1 MGVQSGPSVI
11 NPKLKPTQQPAGLAL
26 DRIEQLVAA
35 YLRSIPNLELSHNK
49 YESISQTL
57 APEIQT
63 ISSAIFQSKVELAR
77 PAQAKLKEPERSAL
91 LTQKGRL
98 DHDFQ
103 ATCRDALVAC
113 ERDVDNSVKSL
124 ISNLANF
131 SPTYKEARF
140 LNSGDM
146 ISDTDAV
153 DLARDGLSGSEQPQ
167 SSPCTSRLKIKT
179 RGATFTANRY
189 GVFETHKRKRDG
201 AFHSSQKRPRLES
214 TRKSMHYDAVYQ
226 NSRAVKKHIIVR
238 RPEDI
243 SRPGRYYIIRCDRHN
258 VSFEDN
264 PLQAASTHLQMKH
277 KSVDAFTY
285 DSVIDHLGCEVIGCD
300 DEKLEENNSLARKAF
315 KRGDE
320 GPIGDNIRVRERS
333 HSPEPQQRK
342 KHSVQSLKVYGSKG
356 RRTRRSKRQTDQQN
370 DSSHKVDLIPGKV
383 YISYWTESKQWFAGV
398 LLPLQ
403 DLESI
408 GIHDSME
415 KIGLLKSL
423 PDCYQY
429 DSSAMSFS
437 WTKGYEDG
445 GPMSSE
451 QHFAFAFFEGVK
463 FPEESHLAWIPIHDI
478 KEWDEKQAQMI
489 EHSEQALDYLK
500 AQEENKPQELGSNDE
515 IRDSAEGK
523 FCQQCGENSPTRCL
537 VCTDSEDDL
546 SLRGPQSPQ
555 AESSVD
561 PPPAR
566 NNDPVTP
573 DTAEEPEPSEL
584 EQLRKEELHQEELRQ
599 EELRQEEI
607 RQEEIRQEEM
617 RQEEMRQEE
626 LRQEELRK
634 IELRREAAAEAEE
647 FFRQQTLREEQDE
660 DVIMDTQE
668 DDTEA
673 VPIIIEGESPEEAG
687 DALQLQ
693 EDKDKDIVKNMQ
705 EETVESN
712 PERRNVEEHVVTSG
726 HVDETDEEMV
736 VETQE
741 SIPLTQDKDSAEVN
755 EVADEDQ
762 EMVIDTR
769 QNNSDNSAQ
778 ENESEELANASEK
791 GEDVE
796 KMEEHRP
803 QMFVDTPED
812 TTGDLP
818 LQDDPADQSESPPRE
833 PSLPRRPDT
842 NRLSSA
848 DLANLLSECE
858 DLEMHMSQSE
868 LPKRDESRSVL
879 STVKPAPF
887 ASMEIDALDSEQ
899 NDDSTPSPLADIGL
913 PYGET
918 PERLTSYAEMCKKAS
933 SSPHISKSSQN
944 QRAARQGSSIAPRP
958 DPKHPVSEPSALQE
972 RAERSETRV
981 QPETPTP
988 TFSTSPKSSQ
998 VQPTTQV
1005 TAPAKI
1011 PFRGLRAPESQ
1022 MTREPAPRRKLP
1034 SHAPPVIVQR
1044 LPLVSASPRQSLVDV
1059 TPRNIGYLQHPH
1071 AQTAMSQQQAAK
1083 DMHRQVPATPQNPEP
1098 VTESPRR
1105 SGFRHDSTVS
1115 KNLET
1120 QPLSSPGR
1128 AKAQAL
1134 YPPLVTGDYS
1144 DPQPLPSLRQSPQKV
1159 PGPNSSY
1166 RVMESKDPS
1175 TAIFPQAPTMSQQP
1189 TSWRASSYR
1198 PNSIQVPQY
1207 MSIGSASTPLPS
1219 PTQRE
1224 LARPESAASDYPA
1237 PQSMSP
1243 PQYPAATQ
1251 RDSPAPYQTA
1261 SHSMASPRIAAM
1273 SISRPGSVILC
1284 PPPSQT
1290 SQPPSPRRLAMNIS
1304 RPGSVVQNTAAPQ
1317 VMPSPRQSAHEV
1329 PWPSTTV
1336 RSPSYVSPYQHI
1348 PELPRPHSQAYEHPI
1363 SQIAASPRQAAMSI
1377 SRSGSTTPHLVPHV
1391 TPSPRLTEMELA
1403 RPNTFDYRHQL
1414 PLMASPR
1421 PAPMS
1426 FSRSGSVVQ
1435 ANAASQVRGLPRA
1448 TMEPP
1453 QPNSMA
1459 YGVPRSPMMASPQQ
1473 MASSLSRPDSTRQEY
1488 PPLQVT
1494 DSPIQPSMSL
1504 PRPNTSHG
1512 QMPSSPYQAARSLHR
1527 PRTSLD
1533 MQYPPTASSPQMSQT
1548 GFPLTKPRMS
1558 NRGSFQGGSLPLPIP
1573 SANNY
1578 VPTAPE
1584 AHRSSRPRQEPVSH
1598 TNEARRHS
1606 YSASTAYDQPYS
1618 YRSQSQAVE
1627 STPRSYQPAYQPANA
1642 KNSNTGPAPL
1652 LSSLPP
1658 HIADMLLQ
1666 RTGFTW
1672 QAHPDYQPS
1681 DFINYEGQYQCP
1693 FCRMRMSKAGTF
1705 VDHLQKL
1712 CPSTDKLSQAKKPR
1726 ALRR

>member
-1 MGVQSGPSVI
+1 MY
-11 NPKLKPTQQPAGLAL
+11 GLAL

-35 YLRSIPNLELSHNK
+35 CLRSIPNLELSHNK

-57 APEIQT
+57 APEIQI

-103 ATCRDALVAC
+103 ATCRDVLVAC

-124 ISNLANF
+124 ISNLANL
-131 SPTYKEARF
+131 SATYKEARF

-146 ISDTDAV
+146 ISDTDAL

-189 GVFETHKRKRDG
+189 GVFETHKRKRDD
-201 AFHSSQKRPRLES
+201 AFHNSQKRPRLES

-300 DEKLEENNSLARKAF
+300 DEKLEENNSLARKTF
-315 KRGDE
+315 ERGDE

-333 HSPEPQQRK
+333 YSPEPQQRK
-342 KHSVQSLKVYGSKG
+342 KHNVQTLKVYGSKG
-356 RRTRRSKRQTDQQN
+356 RRTRRSKRHTDQQ
-370 DSSHKVDLIPGKV
+370 DESSHNVDLIPGKV

-500 AQEENKPQELGSNDE
+500 AQEEKKPQELGSNDE
-515 IRDSAEGK
+515 IRDSAE
-523 FCQQCGENSPTRCL
+523 
-537 VCTDSEDDL
+537 DSEDDL
-546 SLRGPQSPQ
+546 SLLGPQSPQ

-584 EQLRKEELHQEELRQ
+584 EQLRKEELHQEELHQEELHQEELHQEELHQ

-607 RQEEIRQEEM
+607 RQEEL
-617 RQEEMRQEE
+617 RQEE

-634 IELRREAAAEAEE
+634 MELRREAAAEAEE

-673 VPIIIEGESPEEAG
+673 VPTITEGESPEEAD
-687 DALQLQ
+687 DALRLQ
-693 EDKDKDIVKNMQ
+693 EDKDQDIVKNTQ

-712 PERRNVEEHVVTSG
+712 PERRNVEELVVTSG

-741 SIPLTQDKDSAEVN
+741 SIPLTQDEDSAEVN

-762 EMVIDTR
+762 EMVIDT
-769 QNNSDNSAQ
+769 QQDNSDNTAQ
-778 ENESEELANASEK
+778 ENEFEELANASEK

-818 LQDDPADQSESPPRE
+818 LQDDPADQDDSPPRE
-833 PSLPRRPDT
+833 PSLPSRPDT
-842 NRLSSA
+842 NRLSST

-868 LPKRDESRSVL
+868 LPDVDKSRSVL
-879 STVKPAPF
+879 STAKPAPF
-887 ASMEIDALDSEQ
+887 ASMEIDTLDSEK
-899 NDDSTPSPLADIGL
+899 DDDLTPSPLADIGL

-944 QRAARQGSSIAPRP
+944 QRAARQGSSIAPKP
-958 DPKHPVSEPSALQE
+958 DPKYPVSEPSALQE

-988 TFSTSPKSSQ
+988 TFSTCPKSSQ
-998 VQPTTQV
+998 VQHTTQA

-1022 MTREPAPRRKLP
+1022 MTGEPAPRRKLP
-1034 SHAPPVIVQR
+1034 SHAPQAVGVQK
-1044 LPLVSASPRQSLVDV
+1044 LPSVSASSRQSLVDV

-1071 AQTAMSQQQAAK
+1071 AQTVMSQQQAAK

-1128 AKAQAL
+1128 AKAQTL

-1144 DPQPLPSLRQSPQKV
+1144 DPQPLPNLRQSPQKV
-1159 PGPNSSY
+1159 PGPNSTY
-1166 RVMESKDPS
+1166 GVMESQDPS
-1175 TAIFPQAPTMSQQP
+1175 TAILPQAPTGSQQP

-1207 MSIGSASTPLPS
+1207 IPVGSASTPLPS

-1261 SHSMASPRIAAM
+1261 SQLMPSPRQYATETFQPVSIGQIQPTSHAMTSPRIAAM
-1273 SISRPGSVILC
+1273 TIHEF
-1284 PPPSQT
+1284 
-1290 SQPPSPRRLAMNIS
+1290 
-1304 RPGSVVQNTAAPQ
+1304 AP
-1317 VMPSPRQSAHEV
+1317 
-1329 PWPSTTV
+1329 
-1336 RSPSYVSPYQHI
+1336 
-1348 PELPRPHSQAYEHPI
+1348 
-1363 SQIAASPRQAAMSI
+1363 
-1377 SRSGSTTPHLVPHV
+1377 
-1391 TPSPRLTEMELA
+1391 TE
-1403 RPNTFDYRHQL
+1403 Y
-1414 PLMASPR
+1414 
-1421 PAPMS
+1421 
-1426 FSRSGSVVQ
+1426 
-1435 ANAASQVRGLPRA
+1435 
-1448 TMEPP
+1448 
-1453 QPNSMA
+1453 
-1459 YGVPRSPMMASPQQ
+1459 
-1473 MASSLSRPDSTRQEY
+1473 LSRPDAIVTISSGKESSST
-1488 PPLQVT
+1488 T
-1494 DSPIQPSMSL
+1494 NL
-1504 PRPNTSHG
+1504 PRHAISTNRFVAPDVTN
-1512 QMPSSPYQAARSLHR
+1512 
-1527 PRTSLD
+1527 
-1533 MQYPPTASSPQMSQT
+1533 
-1548 GFPLTKPRMS
+1548 GFP
-1558 NRGSFQGGSLPLPIP
+1558 
-1573 SANNY
+1573 
-1578 VPTAPE
+1578 
-1584 AHRSSRPRQEPVSH
+1584 
-1598 TNEARRHS
+1598 TN
-1606 YSASTAYDQPYS
+1606 
-1618 YRSQSQAVE
+1618 
-1627 STPRSYQPAYQPANA
+1627 
-1642 KNSNTGPAPL
+1642 
-1652 LSSLPP
+1652 
-1658 HIADMLLQ
+1658 
-1666 RTGFTW
+1666 
-1672 QAHPDYQPS
+1672 
-1681 DFINYEGQYQCP
+1681 
-1693 FCRMRMSKAGTF
+1693 KAE
-1705 VDHLQKL
+1705 DE
-1712 CPSTDKLSQAKKPR
+1712 
-1726 ALRR
+1726 

>member
-1 MGVQSGPSVI
+1 
-11 NPKLKPTQQPAGLAL
+11 
-26 DRIEQLVAA
+26 
-35 YLRSIPNLELSHNK
+35 
-49 YESISQTL
+49 
-57 APEIQT
+57 
-63 ISSAIFQSKVELAR
+63 
-77 PAQAKLKEPERSAL
+77 
-91 LTQKGRL
+91 
-98 DHDFQ
+98 
-103 ATCRDALVAC
+103 
-113 ERDVDNSVKSL
+113 
-124 ISNLANF
+124 
-131 SPTYKEARF
+131 
-140 LNSGDM
+140 
-146 ISDTDAV
+146 
-153 DLARDGLSGSEQPQ
+153 
-167 SSPCTSRLKIKT
+167 
-179 RGATFTANRY
+179 
-189 GVFETHKRKRDG
+189 
-201 AFHSSQKRPRLES
+201 
-214 TRKSMHYDAVYQ
+214 MHYDAVYQ

-264 PLQAASTHLQMKH
+264 PLQAASAHLQMKH
-277 KSVDAFTY
+277 KSVNAFTH
-285 DSVIDHLGCEVIGCD
+285 DSVVDHLGCEVIGCD

-315 KRGDE
+315 ERGDE
-320 GPIGDNIRVRERS
+320 GPTGDNIRVRERS

-342 KHSVQSLKVYGSKG
+342 KHNVQSLKVYGSKG
-356 RRTRRSKRQTDQQN
+356 RRTRRSKRHTDQQD

-383 YISYWTESKQWFAGV
+383 YIIYWTESKQWFAGV

-408 GIHDSME
+408 GINDSME

-429 DSSAMSFS
+429 DSSAKSFS

-478 KEWDEKQAQMI
+478 KEWDEEQAQMI

-515 IRDSAEGK
+515 IRDSADGK
-523 FCQQCGENSPTRCL
+523 FCQQCGENSLTRCL

-546 SLRGPQSPQ
+546 SLLGPQSPQ

-561 PPPAR
+561 PPPAQ

-573 DTAEEPEPSEL
+573 DTAEEPEPTEL
-584 EQLRKEELHQEELRQ
+584 EQLRKEELRQ
-599 EELRQEEI
+599 EELRQEE
-607 RQEEIRQEEM
+607 
-617 RQEEMRQEE
+617 MRQEE
-626 LRQEELRK
+626 LRKMELRK
-634 IELRREAAAEAEE
+634 EAAAEAEE

-673 VPIIIEGESPEEAG
+673 VPTITEGESAEEAD
-687 DALQLQ
+687 DAFQLH
-693 EDKDKDIVKNMQ
+693 EDKEQDIVKNTQ
-705 EETVESN
+705 EDTVESN
-712 PERRNVEEHVVTSG
+712 PERRNVEKFVVTSG
-726 HVDETDEEMV
+726 HVDETYEEMV

-741 SIPLTQDKDSAEVN
+741 SIPLTQDQDSAEEVN
-755 EVADEDQ
+755 EVADENQ
-762 EMVIDTR
+762 EMVMDTR
-769 QNNSDNSAQ
+769 QDNSENTAQ

-791 GEDVE
+791 GGDVE

-818 LQDDPADQSESPPRE
+818 LQDDPADQDDSPPRE
-833 PSLPRRPDT
+833 PSLPCRPDT

-868 LPKRDESRSVL
+868 LPDVAESRSVL

-887 ASMEIDALDSEQ
+887 ASMEIDTLDSEQ
-899 NDDSTPSPLADIGL
+899 DDDLTPSPLADIGL

-918 PERLTSYAEMCKKAS
+918 PERLTPYAEMGKKAS
-933 SSPHISKSSQN
+933 SSPSISKSSQN
-944 QRAARQGSSIAPRP
+944 QKAVRQGSTMVPRP
-958 DPKHPVSEPSALQE
+958 DQKHPVSEPSAVQD
-972 RAERSETRV
+972 RAEGSETRV

-988 TFSTSPKSSQ
+988 TFSASPLSTCPEPNQ
-998 VQPTTQV
+998 VHPKTQV
-1005 TAPAKI
+1005 AAPAKI
-1011 PFRGLRAPESQ
+1011 PFRGLRAPEHH
-1022 MTREPAPRRKLP
+1022 MAEGPAPRRRLP
-1034 SHAPPVIVQR
+1034 SHAPKAVGVQI
-1044 LPLVSASPRQSLVDV
+1044 PPSVPASPRQSLVDV
-1059 TPRNIGYLQHPH
+1059 PPRNIGYLQHPH
-1071 AQTAMSQQQAAK
+1071 AQVVMSQQQVAK
-1083 DMHRQVPATPQNPEP
+1083 DVHRQGSTTPQNREP

-1105 SGFRHDSTVS
+1105 SVFRHDSTVS
-1115 KNLET
+1115 KDFET

-1128 AKAQAL
+1128 AKTQAL
-1134 YPPLVTGDYS
+1134 YPPLVTGNYS

-1159 PGPNSSY
+1159 PGLNSTY
-1166 RVMESKDPS
+1166 EVMESQDPS
-1175 TAIFPQAPTMSQQP
+1175 TAILPQASAVSQQP

-1207 MSIGSASTPLPS
+1207 IPVGSASTPLPS
-1219 PTQRE
+1219 PAQRE
-1224 LARPESAASDYPA
+1224 LARPESAASNHPA

-1243 PQYPAATQ
+1243 PQHSAATP
-1251 RDSPAPYQTA
+1251 RDSPAPYQTVSQLMPSPRQYA
-1261 SHSMASPRIAAM
+1261 TETFQPVSIGQSQPTLHAMASPRIAAM

-1304 RPGSVVQNTAAPQ
+1304 RPGSVVQNIAAPQ

-1329 PWPSTTV
+1329 PWSSTTV

-1348 PELPRPHSQAYEHPI
+1348 PELPRPHSQAYEHPT
-1363 SQIAASPRQAAMSI
+1363 SQIVASPRQAAMSI

-1435 ANAASQVRGLPRA
+1435 ANAASQARGLPRA

-1459 YGVPRSPMMASPQQ
+1459 YGIPRSPMMASPQQ
-1473 MASSLSRPDSTRQEY
+1473 MASSLSRPDPTRQEY
-1488 PPLQVT
+1488 PPSQVT
-1494 DSPIQPSMSL
+1494 DSPLQPPMSL
-1504 PRPNTSHG
+1504 SRPSTSHG
-1512 QMPSSPYQAARSLHR
+1512 RLPSSPYQAARSLHR

-1533 MQYPPTASSPQMSQT
+1533 MQYPPTPSSPQMSQT
-1548 GFPLTKPRMS
+1548 GFPITKPRMS

-1598 TNEARRHS
+1598 TNEPRRHS
-1606 YSASTAYDQPYS
+1606 YSASTVYDEPYS

-1642 KNSNTGPAPL
+1642 KNYNSGPAPL